1 MECMVINNKAM
12 DEVMGEMEGPDIT
25 SVVGIDGKMET
36 DIIELTKING
46 GRHNT
51 RLVRGG
57 TIWGL
62 MKGNSAHPIF

>member
-1 MECMVINNKAM
+1 M
-12 DEVMGEMEGPDIT
+12 DEVMGEMEGLDIT
-25 SVVGIDGKMET
+25 RVVGIDEKMET

-51 RLVRGG
+51 RIVREG
-57 TIWGL
+57 T